1 MIRIVTA
8 LHAEARPL
16 IDHFSLR
23 ARQGKPPFP
32 LFEGDDAVLVVSGIG
47 RVSCAAATGWLG
59 GATAP
64 GGGSGWLNV
73 GVCGHASLAPGTC
86 RIAHRIEDAT
96 AGRRWYPPQ
105 ILDNSCESASLRTV
119 ERPETVYP
127 CDSLYDME
135 ASGFYPSALRFASA
149 ELVQCIKVVSDNAGS
164 DPSRITP
171 GFVEGLVS
179 EVMPRIAQFAGQI
192 GKLAADLES
201 IHADPPETAA
211 FLSRWRFT
219 VTQRHQLL
227 ELLQRWRALHP
238 DRPLDPGDFPTR
250 ATTKALL
257 REMRARTD
265 HPPSPGDIAG

>member
-16 IDHFSLR
+16 IDHFGLR
-23 ARQGKPPFP
+23 ARQDKPPYP
-32 LFEGDDAVLVVSGIG
+32 LFEGDDAVLVVSGTG

-59 GATAP
+59 GATAS
-64 GGGSGWLNV
+64 GAAAGWLNV
-73 GVCGHASLAPGTC
+73 GVCGHVSLAPGTC
-86 RIAHRIEDAT
+86 RVAHRIEDAT
-96 AGRRWYPPQ
+96 VGRRWYPPQ

-119 ERPETVYP
+119 ERPETGYP
-127 CDSLYDME
+127 CNSLYDME

-179 EVMPRIAQFAGQI
+179 DVMHHIVPFAEQLHA
-192 GKLAADLES
+192 LAADLDS
-201 IHADPPETAA
+201 IHADPPETAT

-219 VTQRHQLL
+219 VTQRHQLRG
-227 ELLQRWRALHP
+227 LLQRWRALHP
-238 DRPLDPGDFPTR
+238 DRPLDPGEFPAR

-257 REMRARTD
+257 REIRARTG